1 MIVPI
6 ELLESVIFALDMFV
20 RVLIEGEE
28 TQLRI
33 MGHIFPHQKAKDA
46 SYLMVWVFFFV
57 LISVYV

>member
-28 TQLRI
+28 TQLHT
-33 MGHIFPHQKAKDA
+33 MGHILPHQKAKDA
-46 SYLMVWVFFFV
+46 SYLRVWVFFSF
-57 LISVYV
+57 